1 MDTPAL
7 IIQAG
12 QSTMAA
18 MGYLITIDAALLVA
32 IPAIIGKIPTSKA
45 TLRWIMILLLLSLFT
60 AIFEIGRAL
69 LVITSITYNKPVSI
83 SEMNFMISLSLKTI
97 PFFLLGLALLLFTKS
112 FWERLFNS

>member
-1 MDTPAL
+1 MDPRAL

-32 IPAIIGKIPTSKA
+32 IPAIMGKLSASKPF
-45 TLRWIMILLLLSLFT
+45 LRWVMILLLLSLFT

-69 LVITSITYNKPVSI
+69 LVITSITYDKPVYTN
-83 SEMNFMISLSLKTI
+83 EMNFLISLSLKTI
-97 PFFLLGLALLLFTKS
+97 PFVLLGLALLLFARS
-112 FWERLFNS
+112 FWEQLSK

>member
-1 MDTPAL
+1 
-7 IIQAG
+7 
-12 QSTMAA
+12 MAA

-32 IPAIIGKIPTSKA
+32 IPTSKA